1 MVKGKPFAA
10 ALFTSKTWAE
20 LGEPH
25 LSLRDKCCESQAVF
39 SPGVPMLPLHG
50 YTQRSEV
57 VELCTMGCALLS
69 QSDVEQRARA

>member
-1 MVKGKPFAA
+1 MKGKPFAA

-50 YTQRSEV
+50 
-57 VELCTMGCALLS
+57 
-69 QSDVEQRARA
+69 